1 MKKVKLLL
9 AASLVSLAGIF
20 AGRAQDPYMSLK
32 NSMPMFFNPA
42 SAGDEQDTRVAVC
55 YRNHYP
61 ASGNGF
67 ATYSAA
73 FDTYFDRSNS
83 GFGIMFS
90 SDQLGSKA
98 YSYNTLSLFYSYK
111 IQTGESTSLRAGLE
125 VNPYYGI
132 FDPGSLSFPDM
143 INPDGVTDPNS
154 FPYDRLSSLGIDF
167 GCGALF
173 SSKAFEAGASV
184 RHIGSGGKNVYWAR
198 PLRLFVQAE
207 WHIPIFGGPV
217 YRPRTGVSRYLENS
231 LLTPLAFLNT
241 QNGTTLWGVGAFYH
255 FLNFEAGVYERHN
268 TDFNAFTTSF
278 RIAFFS
284 DVMNIDYTFD
294 LGYTGK
300 NFRGLSTSSHE
311 IGVVLKFSR

>member
-1 MKKVKLLL
+1 MKRVKL
-9 AASLVSLAGIF
+9 SLVACLLSLAGIF
-20 AGRAQDPYMSLK
+20 AGHAQDPYLSVK

-42 SAGDEQDTRVAVC
+42 YAGNEQDTRIAIC

-73 FDTYFDRSNS
+73 FDIYFDRSNS
-83 GFGIMFS
+83 GLGIMFA

-98 YSYNTLSLFYSYK
+98 YSYNTASLFYSYR

-132 FDPGSLSFPDM
+132 FDPASFSFPDM
-143 INPDGVTDPNS
+143 INPDGSTDPNS
-154 FPYDRLSSLGIDF
+154 FPYDRQSSLGIDF
-167 GCGALF
+167 GCGAMFF
-173 SSKAFEAGASV
+173 SEMFEAGASV
-184 RHIGSGGKNVYWAR
+184 RHLGNGGKNLYWTR
-198 PLRLFVQAE
+198 PLRIFAQAE
-207 WHIPIFGGPV
+207 WHVPILGGPA
-217 YRPRTGVSRYLENS
+217 YRPRTGLSRYLENS
-231 LLTPLAFLNT
+231 LLTPLAFLNM

-255 FLNFEAGVYERHN
+255 FLNFEVGVYERHN
-268 TDFNAFTTSF
+268 TAFNAFTTSF
-278 RIAFFS
+278 RIGFFS
-284 DVMNIDYTFD
+284 DAMDIDYTFD

-311 IGVVLKFSR
+311 IGVVFKFSH